1 MHLHNILATAIA
13 ASQVGASMQNDQCP
27 VGNWTCSSNTLIVN
41 PVGNSFETASS
52 LSMHGT
58 TSETSEREF
67 LVDFGLVSN
76 QGNTSSPPTTPYHDK
91 VTLYA
96 SIVAEPG
103 TGDVWAINPLLT
115 QSAGSGDYNAQ
126 GIELD
131 FNNNNAHRGDADAG
145 AGLAAPVSYGLSVT
159 GAGAFRGTAAYA
171 VSGPG
176 HRIWNRGIVF
186 ANDAIQQSTFQD
198 LGNPEKS
205 VDIRGNPTY
214 GVYQSSS
221 TSKNYFA
228 GQTNH
233 GGKVTVRGK
242 SVIVGGEIDEVDFGD
257 QDRHEI
263 VCSGNTVLPST
274 GATTVSLA
282 KCHGVQFPDA
292 GKAGTKHDGQKQSL
306 FDEFARSTAVYTVT
320 AIGGPSPNLHVAKEL
335 SATGEF
341 SIAGGLPSGK
351 VSWTV
356 RTWTPATHD

>member
-1 MHLHNILATAIA
+1 MLGTMAVA
-13 ASQVGASMQNDQCP
+13 ASLVGGASIASDQCP
-27 VGNWTCSSNTLIVN
+27 VGNWTCSSNALVVN
-41 PVGNSFETASS
+41 PVGNSFDTASS
-52 LSMHGT
+52 LSLHGV

-67 LVDFGLVSN
+67 LVDLGLVSN
-76 QGNTSSPPTTPYHDK
+76 QGNASSPPTTPYHDK

-96 SIVAEPG
+96 SIVADPG

-205 VDIRGNPTY
+205 VDIRGNPTF

-221 TSKNYFA
+221 DSKNYFA
-228 GQTNH
+228 GQTDH
-233 GGKVTVRGK
+233 GSKVTVRGK
-242 SVIVGGEIDEVDFGD
+242 SVVVGGVIDDVGLEAQE
-257 QDRHEI
+257 QDRHEV
-263 VCSGNTVLPST
+263 VCSGNAILPST

-282 KCHGVQFPDA
+282 KCHGVALADA
-292 GKAGTKHDGQKQSL
+292 VKKERRKINAQQEPSL

-320 AIGGPSPNLHVAKEL
+320 AVGGPSPNLHVAKEL
-335 SATGEF
+335 GATGEF
-341 SIAGGLPSGK
+341 SIAGGVPGGK

-356 RTWTPATHD
+356 RTWTRATH